1 MRFAMRRAYQS
12 ERTRDR
18 SLGILGPYEIH
29 KLGGF
34 FDDREEQFFTSIRQ
48 MF

>member
-1 MRFAMRRAYQS
+1 MRFAMQRVSQS

-18 SLGILGPYEIH
+18 SLGILWPREIH

-34 FDDREEQFFTSIRQ
+34 PDDREEQFFTSIRQ